1 MGWLLRE
8 CFPEVEKRL
17 NSFLAPN
24 MSQKNHSFWKIK
36 NRVVLPVGFSFSHLL
51 PPYPAPITVFNCWKW
66 GHSGSGLNCLGLR
79 MEVMWSAWSHRV
91 APDLN
96 PQPLGNKTIWKVFSY
111 CWFFFFSSWTR
122 PTKWSLPYCGIAWL
136 VTFLILL
143 PFWGKCLRMLLNS
156 WCLKSCTWTQW
167 LHCEYNSAFSPHP
180 KKRKSACTV
189 ALNRFY
195 WNISHLGVA
204 ALIF

>member
-1 MGWLLRE
+1 MLLPGHKPVAFIYFFRYWLALYFAFFLGMGWLLRE
-8 CFPEVEKRL
+8 CIPEAEKRL
-17 NSFLAPN
+17 SSFLAPN

-51 PPYPAPITVFNCWKW
+51 PPYPAPIAVFNCWKW

-111 CWFFFFSSWTR
+111 YWFFFFFSSLDQANTMKPALLW
-122 PTKWSLPYCGIAWL
+122 YCA
-136 VTFLILL
+136 V
-143 PFWGKCLRMLLNS
+143 LRGL
-156 WCLKSCTWTQW
+156 
-167 LHCEYNSAFSPHP
+167 
-180 KKRKSACTV
+180 
-189 ALNRFY
+189 
-195 WNISHLGVA
+195 
-204 ALIF
+204 